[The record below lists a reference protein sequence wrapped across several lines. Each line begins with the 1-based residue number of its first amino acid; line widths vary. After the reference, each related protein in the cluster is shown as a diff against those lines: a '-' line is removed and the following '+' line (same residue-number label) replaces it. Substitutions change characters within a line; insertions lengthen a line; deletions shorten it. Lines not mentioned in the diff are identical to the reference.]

1 MHQNI
6 SASALMLWLMTM
18 KEYKMKIAL
27 QIVGS
32 LLIIGLIG
40 WYTVHT
46 WSDCL
51 EENSVITCMRM
62 LNK

>member
-1 MHQNI
+1 M
-6 SASALMLWLMTM
+6 ADMM
-18 KEYKMKIAL
+18 KTAL

-40 WYTVHT
+40 WYTVYT

>member
-1 MHQNI
+1 
-6 SASALMLWLMTM
+6 M
-18 KEYKMKIAL
+18 KTAL
-27 QIVGS
+27 QIVGVLVIFG
-32 LLIIGLIG
+32 LLG
-40 WYTVHT
+40 WYIVHT